1 MKRRT
6 FLALGLTAALSIPF
20 AMTAFADGNQ
30 YKVGQ
35 TVEFSG
41 RTDFDYFYTYTA
53 EDYSVYPFPETDYK
67 CFSVIDES
75 GKRFYAAVKSVQY
88 EHARTAFANQTFT
101 FKGKYQQTAGDGAP
115 IILISQK
122 ITFNEKNQKIE
133 TSIGKCMWDVT
144 DCGTTSD
151 SVFRTLHDVY
161 ADITITLA
169 DDGSYLSID
178 TNPYDLKDNTTN
190 KAIGLMHVREA
201 NESLGLPDWLYEE
214 IVSTRAIDGRQ
225 KETFDKVTVTWSY
238 HPDHGLE
245 VIYRKN

>member
-1 MKRRT
+1 
-6 FLALGLTAALSIPF
+6 
-20 AMTAFADGNQ
+20 
-30 YKVGQ
+30 
-35 TVEFSG
+35 
-41 RTDFDYFYTYTA
+41 
-53 EDYSVYPFPETDYK
+53 
-67 CFSVIDES
+67 
-75 GKRFYAAVKSVQY
+75 
-88 EHARTAFANQTFT
+88 
-101 FKGKYQQTAGDGAP
+101 
-115 IILISQK
+115 
-122 ITFNEKNQKIE
+122 
-133 TSIGKCMWDVT
+133 MWDVT

-225 KETFDKVTVTWSY
+225 KEAFDKVTVTWSY